1 MREPGAGDPAGKSPG
16 TEGCASTWRS
26 RSAWSDARSP
36 GPKKRSEGSHNLLIL
51 VPCGYGNE
59 LPQIWWLK
67 TTETYS
73 LSVWEARNPPS
84 VSRAKPKWGQGCIPP
99 RASEESL
106 PSLFR
111 PLWLRGSFACGHITP
126 LSGSISISPS
136 PQHRSLSSKDT
147 CDGIQGPPG

>member
-59 LPQIWWLK
+59 LPQTWWLK

-99 RASEESL
+99 RASEGIPPEPFPASVAAGL
-106 PSLFR
+106 LCLWPHHS
-111 PLWLRGSFACGHITP
+111 PLWLYLHITF
-126 LSGSISISPS
+126 
-136 PQHRSLSSKDT
+136 SSA
-147 CDGIQGPPG
+147 